1 MDTEMVIGLFRE
13 NGFELVTEAEQADI
27 LLVNTCGFIESA
39 KEEAIQTILEMA
51 EYKKKK
57 CQVLIVMG
65 CLVQRYKTELEKEIP
80 EVDLWIKFQEYDTF
94 WEQVKTVIEPIQEKK
109 QKLEFTNRVISTGDN
124 FVYVRIAEGCSN
136 HCTYCAIPS
145 IRGPFVSRTM
155 EDILAETKQY
165 AKDGYQEIILIAQD
179 TTKYGVDLYGEPK
192 LAELIEQISKIDG
205 VHWIRFLYAYPE
217 TITDELIQVMKNNPK
232 VCHYWDIPIQ
242 HIADPVLKRMNRKS
256 NGKSIQALFQ
266 KLRQE
271 IPDVIIRTTVMVGF
285 PGETQEDF
293 EQLQEFVETAKI
305 DKMGAFA
312 YSKEENTPAER
323 LPNQVHPATKKSRYR
338 KIMELQKQ
346 ISKENLAKK
355 IGQEHEVLI
364 EAKSYDGKYYVG
376 RSYMDVPEI
385 DGYIWVKADREVTL
399 GKFYPVQIDQVEE
412 YDLIGHIK

>member
-1 MDTEMVIGLFRE
+1 
-13 NGFELVTEAEQADI
+13 
-27 LLVNTCGFIESA
+27 
-39 KEEAIQTILEMA
+39 
-51 EYKKKK
+51 
-57 CQVLIVMG
+57 MG

-293 EQLQEFVETAKI
+293 AQLQEFVETAKI

>member
-293 EQLQEFVETAKI
+293 AQLQEFVETAKI